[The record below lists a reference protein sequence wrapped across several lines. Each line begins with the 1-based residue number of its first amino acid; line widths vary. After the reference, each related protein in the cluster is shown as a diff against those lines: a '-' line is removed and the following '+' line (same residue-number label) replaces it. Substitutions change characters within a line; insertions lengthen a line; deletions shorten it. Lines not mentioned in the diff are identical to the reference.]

1 MEQVFEYI
9 AIIGTIAFSISGAL
23 TAMNKK
29 FDTFGIFIIA
39 FATAVGGGSLRDV
52 LVSNQSVFWLIHPQ
66 YIYYILI
73 GTVTAVIFR
82 RYLGYLR
89 KTLLIFDTLGLA
101 FYTIIGVEVGIQNG
115 LSGISSV
122 ALGVIT
128 GVFGGIIRDILVN
141 DIPVIFQKEV
151 YAIVSILGA
160 SVYYLIHQFLGNN
173 PYLQLIPISLIILL
187 RLLAVAYKVSLP
199 LIHYDKPLIKR
210 PGMDNDVV
218 PIQNIHDKSGN
229 EKLAG

>member
-9 AIIGTIAFSISGAL
+9 SVLGTIAFSISGAL

-29 FDTFGIFIIA
+29 FDTFGILIIA

-52 LVSNQSVFWLIHPQ
+52 FVSNQAVFWLLHPQ
-66 YIYYILI
+66 YMYYILI
-73 GTVTAVIFR
+73 GTVIAIIFR
-82 RYLGYLR
+82 KYLGYLR

-101 FYTIIGVEVGIQNG
+101 FYTIIGVEVGIQNE

-122 ALGVIT
+122 ALGTIT

-151 YAIVSILGA
+151 YAIISIFGA
-160 SVYYLIHQFLGNN
+160 TIYFLIHRFLGNN

-187 RLLAVAYKVSLP
+187 RLLAVTYKVSLP
-199 LIHYDKPLIKR
+199 LIHYDKVLIKR
-210 PGMDNDVV
+210 PYNNDDELT
-218 PIQNIHDKSGN
+218 IQKVHDKSGN
-229 EKLAG
+229 GKLAV